1 MSNRLAEASSPY
13 LRQHADNPVDWYPWD
28 EEALHE
34 ARDSGRPILLSI
46 GYAAC
51 HWCHVMA
58 HESFE
63 DPATA
68 ALMNR
73 LYVNIKVDREERPDL
88 DKLYQTAQMLLT
100 QRGGGWPLTLFLTPD
115 KRVPFFGG
123 TYFPP
128 EPRHGLPA
136 FSQILERVAEW
147 YGEHAEELDKQN
159 ESVCAA
165 LQQIHQSPQAIPWP
179 ERLEADVIEDLARA
193 FDARDGGFG
202 GAPKFA
208 RPTQLQWLQQQDN
221 PRAQH
226 MATHTLSCMAEGGI
240 QDHAG
245 GGFYR
250 YSVDAH
256 WMIPHFEK
264 MLYDQALLLPLYAEA
279 WTRTESLPLR
289 TAAAGIVSFVTRELQ
304 DESGG
309 FYSSLDADSEGEEGK
324 FYLWT
329 PEEVQGLIP
338 EEHYPAFAFRFG
350 LDRPANFEGRWH
362 LHGFRTM
369 LETAANTKQ
378 PVEELQGMF
387 EQDLQRLFEA
397 RSVRVRPG
405 LDDKMLTSWNALMIR
420 GLILASRQ
428 LGEPDWFR
436 SAAAAFDFVRQ
447 RLWDGQRLKASFSQ
461 GKAHLNAYL
470 DDYAFMLEAALLLLQ
485 GRWSNENLEFA
496 EQLAGVIAE
505 QFADPDGGLFFTSH
519 DHEELLVRPRLL
531 ADDVAPSGCAVAC
544 EGLIRIGHLLAR
556 SEWVELAERT
566 LAGAQGAIVQAPQE
580 HARFMEARFVVEQPP
595 AQIILRGNEP
605 ELGRWKSAAWRGDL
619 KADCYAIREDTED
632 LPPALQDKPAQG
644 EAVAYVCIGP
654 TCEEP
659 IRSYDAFK
667 ERVQVS

>member
-1 MSNRLAEASSPY
+1 MPNRLAEASSPY
-13 LRQHADNPVDWYPWD
+13 LRQHADNPVDWHPWD
-28 EEALHE
+28 EEALRE
-34 ARDSGRPILLSI
+34 ARDSGRPILLSV

-128 EPRHGLPA
+128 EARHGLPA
-136 FSQILERVAEW
+136 FSQILERVARW
-147 YGEHAEELDKQN
+147 YGEHAKELAQQN

-165 LQQIHQSPQAIPWP
+165 LRQIHQSPDATPWP
-179 ERLEADVIEDLARA
+179 AGLEADVIEGIAQS
-193 FDARDGGFG
+193 FDAQHGGFG

-221 PRAQH
+221 PRARH
-226 MATHTLSCMAEGGI
+226 MATHTLLCMAEGGI

-264 MLYDQALLLPLYAEA
+264 MLYDQALLLPLYARA
-279 WTRTESLPLR
+279 WQRTESLPLR
-289 TAAAGIVSFVTRELQ
+289 TAAEGIVSFVTRELQ

-329 PEEVQGLIP
+329 PGEVQALIP

-362 LHGFRTM
+362 LHGFRT
-369 LETAANTKQ
+369 LQETAAHTRQ
-378 PVEELQGMF
+378 PAEELQDRFG
-387 EQDLQRLFEA
+387 QDLKRLFEA
-397 RSVRVRPG
+397 RSARVRPG
-405 LDDKMLTSWNALMIR
+405 LDDKMLTSWNGLMIR
-420 GLILASRQ
+420 GLILASR
-428 LGEPDWFR
+428 LLDEPDWLR
-436 SAAAAFDFVRQ
+436 SAEAAFDFVRE
-447 RLWDGQRLKASFSQ
+447 RLWNGQRLRASFSQ
-461 GKAHLNAYL
+461 GSAHLNAYL
-470 DDYAFMLEAALLLLQ
+470 DDYAFLLEAALLLLQ
-485 GRWSNENLEFA
+485 SRWNSEDLEFA
-496 EQLAGVIAE
+496 GQLAGVIAE
-505 QFADPDGGLFFTSH
+505 QFADPEGGLFFTSH

-531 ADDVAPSGCAVAC
+531 ADDVTPSGCAVAC
-544 EGLIRIGHLLAR
+544 EGLTRIGHLLAR
-556 SEWVELAERT
+556 GDWIELAERT
-566 LAGAQGAIVQAPQE
+566 LAGAQGAVVRAPQE
-580 HARFMEARFVVEQPP
+580 HARFMEARFAVTQPSP
-595 AQIILRGNEP
+595 QVILRGSEP
-605 ELGRWKSAAWRGDL
+605 ELGRWQSVACRGGIQ
-619 KADCYAIREDTED
+619 ADCYAIPEGAEN
-632 LPPALQDKPAQG
+632 LPPVLQDKLVQEGMA
-644 EAVAYVCIGP
+644 AYVCVGP
-654 TCEEP
+654 TCEAP
-659 IRSYDAFK
+659 IRSFDAFR
-667 ERVQVS
+667 ERVQAS

>member
-1 MSNRLAEASSPY
+1 MPNRLAEASSPY
-13 LRQHADNPVDWYPWD
+13 LRQHADNPVNWHAWD
-28 EEALHE
+28 EEALRE

-68 ALMNR
+68 DVMNR
-73 LYVNIKVDREERPDL
+73 LFVNIKVDREERPDL

-115 KRVPFFGG
+115 ERIPFFGG
-123 TYFPP
+123 TYFPSQ
-128 EPRHGLPA
+128 PRHGLPA
-136 FSQILERVAEW
+136 FSQILERVASW
-147 YGEHAEELDKQN
+147 YREHAGELAQQN
-159 ESVCAA
+159 ESVRAA
-165 LQQIHQSPQAIPWP
+165 LQQIHQSPEAVPWP
-179 ERLEADVIEDLARA
+179 DGIEAEVIEGLARS

-208 RPTQLQWLQQQDN
+208 RPTQLQWLQQQDSS
-221 PRAQH
+221 RGQH
-226 MATHTLSCMAEGGI
+226 MVGHTLSCMAEGGI

-279 WTRTESLPLR
+279 WKNTEALLLR
-289 TAAAGIVSFVTRELQ
+289 EAARGIVSFVTRELQ

-324 FYLWT
+324 FYLWA
-329 PEEVQGLIP
+329 PDEVQALIP

-369 LETAANTKQ
+369 VETAAHVRQ
-378 PVEELQGMF
+378 PVEVLQQMF
-387 EQDLQRLFEA
+387 DQDLKCLFEGRA
-397 RSVRVRPG
+397 GRPRPG

-420 GLILASRQ
+420 GLVLASRVMN
-428 LGEPDWFR
+428 EPEWFR
-436 SAAAAFDFVRQ
+436 SAEAAFDFVREQ
-447 RLWDGQRLKASFSQ
+447 LWDGQRLQASFSR
-461 GKAHLNAYL
+461 GTAHLNAYL

-485 GRWSNENLEFA
+485 GRWNSDNLKFA
-496 EQLAGVIAE
+496 EQLAEVIAG
-505 QFADPDGGLFFTSH
+505 QFADPEGGLFFTSH

-531 ADDVAPSGCAVAC
+531 ADDVTPSGCAVAC
-544 EGLIRIGHLLAR
+544 EGLVQIGHLLAR
-556 SEWVELAERT
+556 GDWVELAERT
-566 LAGAQGAIVQAPQE
+566 LRNALGAVVQAPQE
-580 HARFMEARFVVEQPP
+580 HARFMEARRIVVQPLP
-595 AQIILRGNEP
+595 QIILRGSEQ
-605 ELGRWKSAAWRGDL
+605 ELERWQSAAWSGGIR
-619 KADCYAIREDTED
+619 ASCYAIPEKAEG
-632 LPPALQDKPAQG
+632 LPPALQAKSVQD
-644 EAVAYVCIGP
+644 ETVAYVCVGP

-659 IRSYDAFK
+659 IRSFDTFEA
-667 ERVQVS
+667 RVQAS

>member
-1 MSNRLAEASSPY
+1 MPNRLAEASSPY
-13 LRQHADNPVDWYPWD
+13 LRQHADNPVDWHPWD
-28 EEALHE
+28 EEALRE
-34 ARDSGRPILLSI
+34 ANESGRPILLSI

-63 DPATA
+63 DSATA
-68 ALMNR
+68 ELMNR

-136 FSQILERVAEW
+136 FSQMLERVAEW
-147 YGEHAEELDKQN
+147 YSEHAGELAQQN

-165 LQQIHQSPQAIPWP
+165 LRQIHQSPQATPWP
-179 ERLEADVIEDLARA
+179 EGLEADVVEGLARS
-193 FDARDGGFG
+193 FDAQHGGFG

-208 RPTQLQWLQQQDN
+208 RPTQLQWLQQQES
-221 PRAQH
+221 PQAQH
-226 MATHTLSCMAEGGI
+226 MATHTLSCMSEGGI
-240 QDHAG
+240 QDHVG

-279 WTRTESLPLR
+279 WARTESLSLR
-289 TAAAGIVSFVTRELQ
+289 VAAQGIVSFVTRELQ

-324 FYLWT
+324 FYVWT
-329 PEEVQGLIP
+329 PDEVQALIP
-338 EEHYPAFAFRFG
+338 EEHHPAFAFRFG

-362 LHGFRTM
+362 LHGFRTI
-369 LETAANTKQ
+369 LETAAQTKQ
-378 PVEELQGMF
+378 PIEELQERF

-397 RSVRVRPG
+397 RSARVRPG
-405 LDDKMLTSWNALMIR
+405 LDDKMLTSWNGLMIR
-420 GLILASRQ
+420 GLILGSR
-428 LGEPDWFR
+428 LLDEPDWLR
-436 SAAAAFDFVRQ
+436 HAEAAFDFVRE
-447 RLWDGQRLKASFSQ
+447 RLWDGQRLRASFSR
-461 GKAHLNAYL
+461 GTAHLNAYL

-485 GRWSNENLEFA
+485 SRWNSGNLKFA
-496 EQLAGVIAE
+496 EQLAEVIAE
-505 QFADPDGGLFFTSH
+505 QFADPEGGLFFTSH

-544 EGLIRIGHLLAR
+544 EGLTRIGHLLAR
-556 SEWVELAERT
+556 GDWVELAERT
-566 LAGAQGAIVQAPQE
+566 LASAQGAIVHAPQE
-580 HARFMEARFVVEQPP
+580 HARFMEARLMVEQPP
-595 AQIILRGNEP
+595 SQIILRGSEP
-605 ELGRWKSAAWRGDL
+605 ELERWQSTARRGDIR
-619 KADCYAIREDTED
+619 ADCYAIPEEMED
-632 LPPALQDKPAQG
+632 LPLALQDKPVQG
-644 EAVAYVCIGP
+644 EAVAYVCVGP

-659 IRSYDAFK
+659 IRSFDAFR
-667 ERVQVS
+667 ERVQAS

>member
-1 MSNRLAEASSPY
+1 MPNRLAEASSPY
-13 LRQHADNPVDWYPWD
+13 LRQHADNPVEWYPWD
-28 EEALHE
+28 EEALRE

-58 HESFE
+58 RESFE

-115 KRVPFFGG
+115 ERIPFFGG

-136 FSQILERVAEW
+136 FSQILERVAAW
-147 YGEHAEELDKQN
+147 YGENAEELSKQN
-159 ESVCAA
+159 ESVRDA
-165 LQQIHQSPQAIPWP
+165 LRQIHQSPRAASWP
-179 ERLEADVIEDLARA
+179 EGLEADVVEGLARS

-208 RPTQLQWLQQQDN
+208 RPTQLQWLLRQED
-221 PRAQH
+221 PRARH
-226 MATHTLSCMAEGGI
+226 MATHTLSRMAESGI

-250 YSVDAH
+250 YSVDAR

-264 MLYDQALLLPLYAEA
+264 MLYGQALLLPLYAEA
-279 WTRTESLPLR
+279 WRQTEALPLR
-289 TAAAGIVSFVTRELQ
+289 AAAEGIVSFATRELQ
-304 DESGG
+304 DESDG

-329 PEEVQGLIP
+329 PEEVRALIP
-338 EEHYPAFAFRFG
+338 EERYPAFAFRFG

-369 LETAANTKQ
+369 TEVAAHVGQ
-378 PVEELQGMF
+378 QEER
-387 EQDLQRLFEA
+387 LQRMFKEDLRCLSEA
-397 RSVRVRPG
+397 RSSRIRPG
-405 LDDKMLTSWNALMIR
+405 LDDKMLTSWNGLMIR
-420 GLILASRQ
+420 GLVLASR
-428 LGEPDWFR
+428 LLDEPDWLR
-436 SAAAAFDFVRQ
+436 HAEAAFDFVRE
-447 RLWDGQRLKASFSQ
+447 RLWDGRRLRASFSQ
-461 GKAHLNAYL
+461 GAARLNAYL

-485 GRWSNENLEFA
+485 SRWSREDLKFA
-496 EQLAGVIAE
+496 ERLAEVIAE
-505 QFADPDGGLFFTSH
+505 RFADPEGGLFFTSN

-531 ADDVAPSGCAVAC
+531 ADDVAPSGCSVAC
-544 EGLIRIGHLLAR
+544 EGLTRIGHLLAR
-556 SEWVELAERT
+556 GDWVELAERT
-566 LAGAQGAIVQAPQE
+566 LASARGAIVQSPQE
-580 HARFMEARFVVEQPP
+580 HARFLEARLMVERPP
-595 AQIILRGNEP
+595 AQIILRGSGP
-605 ELGRWKSAAWRGDL
+605 ELERWRVVAQCRDVR
-619 KADCYAIREDTED
+619 ADCYAIPEGEDD
-632 LPPALQDKPAQG
+632 LPPALRDKPARG
-644 EAVAYVCIGP
+644 EPVAYVCVGP

-659 IRSYDAFK
+659 IRSLDAFK
-667 ERVQVS
+667 ERVRAS

>member
-13 LRQHADNPVDWYPWD
+13 LRQHADNPVDWYSWD
-28 EEALHE
+28 EEALRE

-165 LQQIHQSPQAIPWP
+165 LQQIHQLPQATPWP
-179 ERLEADVIEDLARA
+179 EGLEADVIEGLARA

-279 WTRTESLPLR
+279 WTRTESPPLR
-289 TAAAGIVSFVTRELQ
+289 AAAAGIVSFVTRELQ

-309 FYSSLDADSEGEEGK
+309 FYSSLDADSEGKEGK

-329 PEEVQGLIP
+329 PEEVQELIP

-397 RSVRVRPG
+397 RSARVRPG
-405 LDDKMLTSWNALMIR
+405 LGRQDADQLERPDDPRPDSGFAPVGRAGLVPQR
-420 GLILASRQ
+420 GRRVR
-428 LGEPDWFR
+428 FR
-436 SAAAAFDFVRQ
+436 AAAVVGRPAVEGEFQPGEGAPECVSG
-447 RLWDGQRLKASFSQ
+447 RLRIHAGSGTF
-461 GKAHLNAYL
+461 
-470 DDYAFMLEAALLLLQ
+470 AAA
-485 GRWSNENLEFA
+485 GA
-496 EQLAGVIAE
+496 AGVTRTWNLPNNLPE
-505 QFADPDGGLFFTSH
+505 SSPNSL
-519 DHEELLVRPRLL
+519 
-531 ADDVAPSGCAVAC
+531 
-544 EGLIRIGHLLAR
+544 RI
-556 SEWVELAERT
+556 
-566 LAGAQGAIVQAPQE
+566 P
-580 HARFMEARFVVEQPP
+580 MEAFSLRRMTTRNCWFAPDFWQMMLPHP
-595 AQIILRGNEP
+595 AAR
-605 ELGRWKSAAWRGDL
+605 
-619 KADCYAIREDTED
+619 
-632 LPPALQDKPAQG
+632 LPAKG
-644 EAVAYVCIGP
+644 
-654 TCEEP
+654 
-659 IRSYDAFK
+659 
-667 ERVQVS
+667 